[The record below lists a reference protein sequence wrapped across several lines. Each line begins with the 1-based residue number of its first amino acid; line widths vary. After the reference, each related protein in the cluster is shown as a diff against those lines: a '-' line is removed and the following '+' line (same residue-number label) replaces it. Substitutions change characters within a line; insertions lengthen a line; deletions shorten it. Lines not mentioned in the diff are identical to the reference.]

1 MGFWS
6 KLSEANPH
14 KSVARGRELSN
25 AYIESVISIPP
36 EMADKA
42 KICSI
47 CKAEIGGLF
56 AKNLVPYLVIVDKAV
71 KLSFDSSP
79 LGIVVCSTCVNV
91 FDIKESIT

>member
-14 KSVARGRELSN
+14 KSVARGRELSD
-25 AYIESVISIPP
+25 AYIESVIAIPP

-47 CKAEIGGLF
+47 CRAEIGGLF
-56 AKNLVPYLVIVDKAV
+56 AKSLMPYLVIVDKSV

-79 LGIVVCSTCVNV
+79 LGVVVCSTCIST
-91 FDIKESIT
+91 FDIREDI